1 MTSYRIVLQRTVVTH
16 EFFVVQADDE
26 DEAIENATN
35 GSWPVVSSDLQESST
50 EVMTA
55 EELK

>member
-1 MTSYRIVLQRTVVTH
+1 MTSYRVVLQRTVITH
-16 EFFVVQADDE
+16 EHFIVQGDDE